1 MCGNESHL
9 LPPANEVHMGG
20 GGVGFPAY
28 ITAHMKRER
37 GFASRVGSA
46 SGGQP
51 PPPTVT
57 KKAGGTH
64 PAGMLSCFLRANADG
79 ANKNTH
85 QHFASICNDVIR
97 NAMHIVTQSSVFSS
111 VRRHVVN

>member
-20 GGVGFPAY
+20 GWLPSIHHSSHEKGEGVCIQGGVC
-28 ITAHMKRER
+28 IR
-37 GFASRVGSA
+37 GAT
-46 SGGQP
+46 P

-85 QHFASICNDVIR
+85 QHFASICNDVIG